1 MIKLKE
7 INVKYDFD
15 EVDTLYESIISL
27 CHSFHTIDTNKK
39 SLTKKIELLITSR
52 NHDEN
57 IVSMLR
63 ESNVKISNELTKSRK
78 EYGAVEIEMKSVGEL
93 ADKIDKMDFIKSRLS
108 GIRRVNAGLQLK
120 LIPIAAKVEKLQEE
134 LFDLRKKKQ
143 NIVSRHTELMM
154 KSSEFARLRTK
165 IMPKGDLL
173 ELRDRFAEESAKL
186 EKYIK
191 SRIVENL
198 KEELSRIVPERD
210 ELKQE
215 LETTIAKLLSVGE
228 SIKSLETQINK
239 MSPKV
244 IPEKDAEELEE
255 NVGKLRKQKNEL
267 TIEKTELSPKI
278 ATLAEDEENITTI
291 LESLKLKTKRD
302 REKLA
307 SLKKEM
313 DELKIDKNS
322 IKQFDEKVRTQE
334 EELFV
339 RKGILDSLKKE
350 YEELKDKN
358 RKYKA
363 TIDEVNKITDKL
375 KKQIGD

>member
-57 IVSMLR
+57 IVAMLR

-78 EYGAVEIEMKSVGEL
+78 EYGAVENEMKSVGEL

-165 IMPKGDLL
+165 IMPKGELL

-239 MSPKV
+239 MLPKV
-244 IPEKDAEELEE
+244 IAEKDAEELEE

-267 TIEKTELSPKI
+267 TKEKTELSPRI
-278 ATLAEDEENITTI
+278 ATLAGDEENITTI

-322 IKQFDEKVRTQE
+322 ITQFDEKVRTQE

-375 KKQIGD
+375 KKQIGN